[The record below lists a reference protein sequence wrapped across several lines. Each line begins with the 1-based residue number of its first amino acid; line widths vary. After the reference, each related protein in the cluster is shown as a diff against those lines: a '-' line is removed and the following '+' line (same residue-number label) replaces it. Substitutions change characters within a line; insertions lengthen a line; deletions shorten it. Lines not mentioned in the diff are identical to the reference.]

1 MAASAAKI
9 YLDAAAQEAMSNEI
23 LSRLRSDLESHP
35 VNGIELGVMSSV
47 PTMAQLERCSP
58 EAAAECIFKRRRDTP
73 QRNMILY
80 LVSVASRMSKILV
93 SPAFLTP
100 RRPNDDD
107 AKKLAAVV
115 KASLTKKK
123 ETPAAVADFIN
134 ANDPTSPHDVI
145 DVDVN
150 TEWLKAFF
158 RKALAIKTVTVE
170 PEATAGEPV
179 NAAPAVNLNEISRIV
194 YLMRKLIS
202 LLDDGE
208 NPEQHILLGFL
219 LTTSCTSITAVEDF
233 FSKVVFARVEGTSVF
248 NFASSFLRGSFS
260 VTFALY

>member
-1 MAASAAKI
+1 
-9 YLDAAAQEAMSNEI
+9 
-23 LSRLRSDLESHP
+23 
-35 VNGIELGVMSSV
+35 
-47 PTMAQLERCSP
+47 
-58 EAAAECIFKRRRDTP
+58 
-73 QRNMILY
+73 
-80 LVSVASRMSKILV
+80 MSKSLV

-100 RRPNDDD
+100 RRPDDDD

-134 ANDPTSPHDVI
+134 ANDPTSPRDVI

-170 PEATAGEPV
+170 PEAAGEPV

-248 NFASSFLRGSFS
+248 N
-260 VTFALY
+260 